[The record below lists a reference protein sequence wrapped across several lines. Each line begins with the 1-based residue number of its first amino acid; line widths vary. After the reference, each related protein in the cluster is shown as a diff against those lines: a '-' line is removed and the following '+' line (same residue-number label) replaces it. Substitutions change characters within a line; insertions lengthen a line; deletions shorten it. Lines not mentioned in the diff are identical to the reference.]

1 MDHLSK
7 ARRVIQM
14 EIEELENLLNR
25 IDENFSH
32 AINGLKTTINAGHK
46 FVVIGV
52 GKCHNIGHKIAATLN
67 STGAPAVVLN
77 SQNALHGDLGI
88 VSNGDTVLA
97 LSYSGETNE
106 ILDLLPA
113 LRRFKINLIII
124 TGNAD
129 SSLVRNS
136 DIILNT
142 KVNREA
148 CPLNLAPT
156 SSTTVMLVLG
166 DALAMTLLE
175 SRGFVKEDFAKL
187 HPGGS
192 LGRTLL
198 TKVSDIMRTGDKF
211 CTLSPETNLQSTLE
225 KMTRA
230 RSGAAVIISASES
243 LEGILTQGDFVRSIQ
258 KDSDIL
264 DMPVSEFM
272 TKDPI
277 TIQEN
282 RLAVEAI
289 QVIGDN
295 RIDDLVVID
304 ETGKPIGLVDSQDL
318 SRMKLV

>member
-32 AINGLKTTINAGHK
+32 AINVLKTTINAGHK

-113 LRRFKINLIII
+113 LRRFKINLISI
-124 TGNAD
+124 TGNTD
-129 SSLVRNS
+129 SSLGRNS

-230 RSGAAVIISASES
+230 RSGAAVIISASEG
-243 LEGILTQGDFVRSIQ
+243 LQGILTQGDFVRSIQ

-264 DMPVSEFM
+264 DKPVSEFM
-272 TKDPI
+272 TKDLI

>member
-14 EIEELENLLNR
+14 EIDELENLLNR

-32 AINGLKTTINAGHK
+32 AINVLKTTIDGGHK

-113 LRRFKINLIII
+113 LRRFKISLISM
-124 TGNAD
+124 TGNTD
-129 SSLVRNS
+129 SSLGRNS

-142 KVNREA
+142 KVKREA

-156 SSTTVMLVLG
+156 SSTTAMLVLG
-166 DALAMTLLE
+166 
-175 SRGFVKEDFAKL
+175 
-187 HPGGS
+187 
-192 LGRTLL
+192 
-198 TKVSDIMRTGDKF
+198 
-211 CTLSPETNLQSTLE
+211 
-225 KMTRA
+225 
-230 RSGAAVIISASES
+230 
-243 LEGILTQGDFVRSIQ
+243 
-258 KDSDIL
+258 
-264 DMPVSEFM
+264 
-272 TKDPI
+272 
-277 TIQEN
+277 
-282 RLAVEAI
+282 
-289 QVIGDN
+289 
-295 RIDDLVVID
+295 
-304 ETGKPIGLVDSQDL
+304 
-318 SRMKLV
+318 

>member
-7 ARRVIQM
+7 AKRVIQI
-14 EIEELENLLNR
+14 EIDELENLLNR

-32 AINGLKTTINAGHK
+32 AVNVLKTTIDSGHK
-46 FVVIGV
+46 FVIIGV

-67 STGAPAVVLN
+67 STGAPTVVLN

-88 VSNGDTVLA
+88 VSNGDTILA

-113 LRRFKINLIII
+113 LRRFKINIISM
-124 TGNAD
+124 TGNTG
-129 SSLVRNS
+129 SSLGRNS
-136 DIILNT
+136 DIILDT
-142 KVNREA
+142 KVDREA

-156 SSTTVMLVLG
+156 SSTTAMLVLG

-192 LGRTLL
+192 LGKTLL
-198 TKVSDIMRTGDKF
+198 TKVSDIMRIGDKF
-211 CTLSPETNLQSTLE
+211 CTLASETKLKSTLE
-225 KMTRA
+225 EMIRA
-230 RSGAAVIISASES
+230 RSGAAVIISSS
-243 LEGILTQGDFVRSIQ
+243 GNLEGILTQGDFVRSIQ
-258 KDSDIL
+258 KDPNIL
-264 DMPVSEFM
+264 DMPVSKFM

-277 TIQEN
+277 TIQGN
-282 RLAVEAI
+282 KLAVEAI
-289 QVIGDN
+289 QIIGDN
-295 RIDDLVVID
+295 RIDDLVVLD
-304 ETGKPIGLVDSQDL
+304 ETGIPIGLVDSQDL

>member
-7 ARRVIQM
+7 AKRVIQM
-14 EIEELENLLNR
+14 EIDELENLLNR

-32 AINGLKTTINAGHK
+32 AVNALKTTIDSGHK
-46 FVVIGV
+46 FVIIGV

-67 STGAPAVVLN
+67 STGAPTVVLN

-88 VSNGDTVLA
+88 VSNGDTILA

-113 LRRFKINLIII
+113 LRRFKINIISM
-124 TGNAD
+124 TGNTG
-129 SSLVRNS
+129 SSLGKNS
-136 DIILNT
+136 DIILDT
-142 KVNREA
+142 KVEREA

-156 SSTTVMLVLG
+156 SSTTAMLVLG

-192 LGRTLL
+192 LGKTLL
-198 TKVSDIMRTGDKF
+198 TKISDIMRIGDKF
-211 CTLSPETNLQSTLE
+211 CTLPPETKLKSTLE
-225 KMTRA
+225 EMIRA
-230 RSGAAVIISASES
+230 RSGAAVIISDSGN

-258 KDSDIL
+258 KDPDIL
-264 DMPVSEFM
+264 DMPVSNFM
-272 TKDPI
+272 TTDPI
-277 TIQEN
+277 TVQGN
-282 RLAVEAI
+282 KLAVEAI
-289 QVIGDN
+289 QIIGDH
-295 RIDDLVVID
+295 RIDDLVVLD
-304 ETGKPIGLVDSQDL
+304 ETDKPIGLVDSQDL

>member
-1 MDHLSK
+1 
-7 ARRVIQM
+7 M
-14 EIEELENLLNR
+14 EIDELENLLNR

-32 AINGLKTTINAGHK
+32 AVNALKTTIDSGHK
-46 FVVIGV
+46 FVIIGV

-67 STGAPAVVLN
+67 STGAPTVVLN

-88 VSNGDTVLA
+88 VSNGDTILA

-113 LRRFKINLIII
+113 LRRFKINIISM
-124 TGNAD
+124 TGNTG
-129 SSLVRNS
+129 SSLGKNS

-142 KVNREA
+142 KVEREA

-156 SSTTVMLVLG
+156 SSTTAMLVLG

-192 LGRTLL
+192 LGKTLL
-198 TKVSDIMRTGDKF
+198 TKVSDIMRIGDKF
-211 CTLSPETNLQSTLE
+211 CTLHPETKLKSTLE
-225 KMTRA
+225 EMIHA
-230 RSGAAVIISASES
+230 RSGAAVIISDSGN

-258 KDSDIL
+258 KDPDIL
-264 DMPVSEFM
+264 DMPVSNFM

-277 TIQEN
+277 TVQGN
-282 RLAVEAI
+282 KLAVEAI
-289 QVIGDN
+289 QIIGDH
-295 RIDDLVVID
+295 RIDDLVVLD
-304 ETGKPIGLVDSQDL
+304 ETDKPIGLVDSQDL

>member
-7 ARRVIQM
+7 AKRVIQM
-14 EIEELENLLNR
+14 EIDELEHLLNR

-32 AINGLKTTINAGHK
+32 AVNALKTTIDSGHK
-46 FVVIGV
+46 FVIIGV

-67 STGAPAVVLN
+67 STGAPTVVLN

-88 VSNGDTVLA
+88 VSNGDTILA

-113 LRRFKINLIII
+113 LRRFKINIISM
-124 TGNAD
+124 TGNTD
-129 SSLVRNS
+129 SSLGKNS

-142 KVNREA
+142 KVEREA

-156 SSTTVMLVLG
+156 SSTTAMLVLG

-192 LGRTLL
+192 LGKTLL
-198 TKVSDIMRTGDKF
+198 TKISDIMRIGDKF
-211 CTLSPETNLQSTLE
+211 CKLPPETKLKSTLE
-225 KMTRA
+225 EMIRA
-230 RSGAAVIISASES
+230 RSGAAVIISDAGN

-258 KDSDIL
+258 KDPDIL
-264 DMPVSEFM
+264 DMPVSNFM
-272 TKDPI
+272 TTDPI
-277 TIQEN
+277 TVQGN
-282 RLAVEAI
+282 KLAVEAI
-289 QVIGDN
+289 QIIGDH
-295 RIDDLVVID
+295 RIDDLVVLD
-304 ETGKPIGLVDSQDL
+304 ETDKPIGLVDSQDL